1 MTGRVLLFAS
11 LLPLSALAQIQIYQ
25 FDGATEKSVAASYD
39 VGAAT
44 PGDTIE
50 TRFRVR
56 NMGNGPAVFQTLSL
70 SGQGFRISAAPSLPY
85 TIAPGNEAEFRVVF
99 SPTVTGSYSAFLAA
113 NTINITLRGSSVA
126 AASVTL
132 AGASTPLMAGAVIDF
147 GSVVRGA
154 SQLQGFTLFN
164 SGGTSLAVNS
174 LSVSGTEFRGPIGLA
189 APIQLAPG
197 QTASFQIAFEPQNG
211 QPSQGTLLVDQRAFN
226 LKGLGLD
233 PALPGASII
242 LSSALGASAQQN
254 SVSIPLASASAV
266 SGTGTLTMEF
276 HPSVPGVS
284 DDAAVQFL
292 SGPKRAA
299 TLTIS
304 AGDAFAKFGGQPSIS
319 FQMGTTAGT
328 IVFTLKLSNGS
339 QQQASLTIAPAPVNF
354 DMATSVRKF
363 GELDVSIAGFDNTYS
378 ASQLTFTFYN
388 SKGATIQP
396 GPIPVDAS
404 SIFQQ
409 YFTSTQVGGMF
420 ALLAK
425 FPMTGD
431 STQVVSVDVQ
441 ITNAAGVTMAQR
453 VPISN

>member
-1 MTGRVLLFAS
+1 MTSRVLLFVS

-25 FDGATEKSVAASYD
+25 FDGATEISVGATFD

-44 PGDTIE
+44 PGDTVE

-56 NMGNGPAVFQTLSL
+56 NIGNGPAVFQTLSL

-85 TIAPGNEAEFRVVF
+85 TIAPANETEFRVVF
-99 SPTVTGSYSAFLAA
+99 SPAVTGSYSAFLAV
-113 NTINITLRGSSVA
+113 NTTNITLRGSSVA
-126 AASVTL
+126 AASLML
-132 AGASTPLMAGAVIDF
+132 AGSSAPLMAGAVIDF

-154 SQLQGFTLFN
+154 SQLQGFMLFN
-164 SGGTSLAVNS
+164 SGGTSLTVNS
-174 LSVSGTEFRGPIGLA
+174 LSVSGTGFRGPIGPA
-189 APIQLAPG
+189 APIQLPPG

-211 QPSQGTLLVDQRAFN
+211 QSAQGTLSVDQRVFS

-233 PALPGASII
+233 PPLPSASII
-242 LSSALGASAQQN
+242 FTSTLGASVQQN
-254 SVSIPLASASAV
+254 SLSIPLTSASQV
-266 SGTGTLTMEF
+266 SGTGMLTMEF

-292 SGPKRAA
+292 SGPIRIA
-299 TLTIS
+299 TVTIS
-304 AGDAFAKFGGQPSIS
+304 AGDSMAKFNGQPGIA
-319 FQMGTTAGT
+319 FQTGATAGT
-328 IVFTLKLSNGS
+328 ILFTLKLSNGS
-339 QQQASLTIAPAPVNF
+339 QQQASLTIPASPVNF

-363 GELDVSIAGFDNTYS
+363 GELDVSLAGFDNTYS

-396 GPIPVDAS
+396 GPISVDVS

-420 ALLAK
+420 ALLAR

-441 ITNAAGVTMAQR
+441 ITNAAGVTTAQR

>member
-1 MTGRVLLFAS
+1 MTSRRLLFVS

-25 FDGATEKSVAASYD
+25 FDGATENPVGASFD

-44 PGDTIE
+44 PGDTVE

-56 NMGNGPAVFQTLSL
+56 NTGNGPAVFQTLAL
-70 SGQGFRISAAPSLPY
+70 SGEGFTISAAPSLPY

-99 SPTVTGSYSAFLAA
+99 SPAVTGSYSAFLAV
-113 NTINITLRGSSVA
+113 NTIDITLLGSSVP
-126 AASVTL
+126 AASLLL
-132 AGASTPLMAGAVIDF
+132 AGSSTPLMAGGVIDF
-147 GSVVRGA
+147 GSVVRG
-154 SQLQGFTLFN
+154 SSKLQSFMLFN
-164 SGGTSLAVNS
+164 SGGTSLTVNS
-174 LSVSGTEFRGPIGLA
+174 LSVSGTGFRGPIGVA
-189 APIQLAPG
+189 APIQLGPG
-197 QTASFQIAFEPQNG
+197 QIASFQIVFEPQNG
-211 QPSQGTLLVDQRAFN
+211 QPARGTLQVDRRAFN
-226 LKGLGLD
+226 LTGLGLD
-233 PALPGASII
+233 PPLPGASII
-242 LSSALGASAQQN
+242 FASTLGASVQQN
-254 SVSIPLASASAV
+254 SVSIPLTSASAV

-292 SGPKRAA
+292 SGPMRIA
-299 TLTIS
+299 TVSIS
-304 AGDAFAKFGGQPSIS
+304 AGDTVAKFDGQPSIA
-319 FQMGTTAGT
+319 FQTGATAGT

-339 QQQASLTIAPAPVNF
+339 QQQASLTIAAAPVNL

-363 GELDVSIAGFDNTYS
+363 SELDVSLAGFDNTYS
-378 ASQLTFTFYN
+378 ASQLVFTFYN

-396 GPIPVDAS
+396 GPIPVDAG

-420 ALLAK
+420 ALLAT

-441 ITNAAGVTMAQR
+441 ITNAAGVTTAQK